1 MKGAGDTLQQFS
13 VQGMPARSGQIVEQL
28 LAQLPELLREDM
40 AQLLARLAGSGEG
53 VDADAG
59 EEC

>member
-28 LAQLPELLREDM
+28 LAQLPELL
-40 AQLLARLAGSGEG
+40 LAPAKSE
-53 VDADAG
+53 AA
-59 EEC
+59 